1 MTLSIRLRLTAWYSL
16 VVVAVLV
23 AGAIAVAI
31 VQQRLALERL
41 DGELQRLML
50 TLQGVMRTEF
60 SEGLDLQRAADEASI
75 EVIAPDRTQVL
86 VRPDGALLAMWGQPF
101 PRDWRPRPSPGALD
115 TIVVGSRR
123 FRVFSQ
129 SVTHQKERYSAAV
142 IVSLELLEAE
152 HSELLLALGAG
163 VIVALAVAAAG
174 GLVVG
179 YQTLRPLSDMATQAQ
194 AISER
199 DLSARLHT
207 RHRDDELGL
216 LAATFNGVLDR
227 LASALHGQRQ
237 FMADASHE
245 LRTPVSV
252 IRTTAQVTLGGS
264 GRVENEYRESFEIVT
279 EQSARLAR
287 MVDDMFLLSRA
298 EANTVP
304 LIREHLY
311 LDDLVAECA
320 RALRVLAN
328 DRAVTV
334 VTEGDSEVAFCGDNM
349 LLRQMVANLLENAI
363 RHGRPAGTVAA
374 TVTSTPTDV
383 TIRITDDGDGVPPH
397 EQARIF
403 RRFVRLSTGTAGAG
417 LGLPIARWIAEAHGG
432 SLVLASS
439 GPEGSCF
446 VVCLPRG

>member
-60 SEGLDLQRAADEASI
+60 SEGLDLQGAADEASI
-75 EVIAPDRTQVL
+75 EVLAPDRTQVL
-86 VRPDGALLAMWGQPF
+86 LRPDGVLLAMWGQPF
-101 PRDWRPRPSPGALD
+101 PRDFRPRAGPGTLE
-115 TIVVGSRR
+115 TIVVGPRR

-129 SVTHQKERYSAAV
+129 SVTHQKELYSAAV
-142 IVSLELLEAE
+142 IASLDLLEAE

-163 VIVALAVAAAG
+163 VIVALLVAAAG

-179 YQTLRPLSDMATQAQ
+179 YQTLKPLSDMATQARS
-194 AISER
+194 ISER
-199 DLSARLHT
+199 DLSTRLHAPNQ
-207 RHRDDELGL
+207 DDELGL
-216 LAATFNGVLDR
+216 LASTFNGVLDR
-227 LASALHGQRQ
+227 LATAIHGQRQ

-252 IRTTAQVTLGGS
+252 IRTTAQVTLS
-264 GRVENEYRESFEIVT
+264 APGRAEHDYRESFAIVT
-279 EQSARLAR
+279 EQSSRLAR

-298 EANTVP
+298 EANAVP
-304 LIREHLY
+304 LVRELLY
-311 LDDLVAECA
+311 LDDLVADCA
-320 RALRVLAN
+320 RALRVLAS
-328 DRAVTV
+328 DREVIIRTRG
-334 VTEGDSEVAFCGDNM
+334 ESEVAFLGDNM
-349 LLRQMVANLLENAI
+349 LLRQMVGNLLENAI
-363 RHGRPAGTVAA
+363 RHGKPGGTVTA
-374 TVTSTPTDV
+374 TVTSSSRHV
-383 TIRITDDGDGVPPH
+383 TIRVADDGPGIPEH

-403 RRFVRLSTGTAGAG
+403 HRFVRLNARTPGAG

-432 SLVLASS
+432 RLVLESS
-439 GPEGSCF
+439 GPAGSSF
-446 VVCLPRG
+446 VASLPRA

>member
-1 MTLSIRLRLTAWYSL
+1 M
-16 VVVAVLV
+16 
-23 AGAIAVAI
+23 
-31 VQQRLALERL
+31 
-41 DGELQRLML
+41 
-50 TLQGVMRTEF
+50 
-60 SEGLDLQRAADEASI
+60 
-75 EVIAPDRTQVL
+75 
-86 VRPDGALLAMWGQPF
+86 
-101 PRDWRPRPSPGALD
+101 
-115 TIVVGSRR
+115 
-123 FRVFSQ
+123 
-129 SVTHQKERYSAAV
+129 
-142 IVSLELLEAE
+142 
-152 HSELLLALGAG
+152 
-163 VIVALAVAAAG
+163 IVALAVAAAG

-328 DRAVTV
+328 DREVTV

-374 TVTSTPTDV
+374 TVTHTPTDV